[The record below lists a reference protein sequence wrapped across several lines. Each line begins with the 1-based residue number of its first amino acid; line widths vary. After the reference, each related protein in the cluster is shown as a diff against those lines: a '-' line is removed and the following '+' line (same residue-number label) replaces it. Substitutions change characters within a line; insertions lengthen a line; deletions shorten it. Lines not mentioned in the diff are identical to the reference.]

1 MEKYDVTLKQQKEG
15 WQTSFDFP
23 ANLKEGSTEPKSP
36 NKCTFTYDA
45 STGDITANIKLK
57 KA

>member
-1 MEKYDVTLKQQKEG
+1 MKKYDVTLKQETEG

-23 ANLKEGSTEPKSP
+23 ENLKEGSTEPKSP
-36 NKCTFTYDA
+36 NKCTFTYSA
-45 STGDITANIKLK
+45 STGEITTNIKLK